1 MRIPRRIGVRWPVL
15 LAMSVLVAVPACSRT
30 DPSPPPESRT
40 GNPERGAELIQQY
53 GCGSCHTI
61 PGINRANGL
70 VGPPLTRFGARSYI
84 AGELPNNADNLRR
97 WISNPQAVEPGTAM
111 PALGVDP
118 IDAQDIAA
126 YLYTLD

>member
-1 MRIPRRIGVRWPVL
+1 MSRRLWMLATVLAALPV
-15 LAMSVLVAVPACSRT
+15 VAATGCASTSP
-30 DPSPPPESRT
+30 PPPPESRV
-40 GNPERGAELIQQY
+40 GRPDRGAKLIAQY

-61 PGINRANGL
+61 PGVDRAGGL

-97 WISNPQAVEPGTAM
+97 WITDPQAVEPGTAM
-111 PALGVDP
+111 PNLGVSA